1 MTDINGHRH
10 TLRPEQAH
18 PAGRGQGMN
27 VPRGEGSDKGAP
39 AAGKSAAGKPTA
51 GRPVAG
57 RSAAGAHAA
66 PAHTQV
72 PAASTHTRTQTH
84 APAPQSG
91 FVPVTRGASYSGA
104 PYGAGSGARGIGSG
118 AYGAAGAY
126 GAEAFGS
133 DGLVKVKKK
142 KNKAVK
148 IALIVFAV
156 LFTIIVGLGIAFA
169 AWVGSLGKS
178 MSIEDEQ
185 QATELKDALAP
196 SVSVKES
203 DEPFYMLLL
212 GSDAR
217 GDEASRSDVTMLARI
232 DSASAKVDLI
242 SIPRDTMVTIEG
254 QGTQKIN
261 AAYTFGGPAGAVET
275 VSEFAGV
282 PISHYAEIHFDEL
295 KTLVDML
302 GGVWVNVPEG
312 FSSGNGGVSLQA
324 GEQLLNGDQALA
336 FARERY
342 NVSGGDFGRA
352 QAQRIIVEAIIK
364 QILAASPVEM
374 PGLIGNL
381 AGCVSTDLAMSDL
394 VPLAQKFQGK
404 NLTMYS
410 AACPSYSYN
419 VDGISYV
426 CPMFD
431 EWRAMMQRV
440 DAGLDPNDKN
450 AVIPQEQLD
459 NAALGAAPNSPA
471 PRDYADLA
479 ANAGL
484 TTDDVAPEVNN

>member
-1 MTDINGHRH
+1 M
-10 TLRPEQAH
+10 
-18 PAGRGQGMN
+18 
-27 VPRGEGSDKGAP
+27 
-39 AAGKSAAGKPTA
+39 SAAASHARASAP
-51 GRPVAG
+51 
-57 RSAAGAHAA
+57 RSGY
-66 PAHTQV
+66 V
-72 PAASTHTRTQTH
+72 PAA
-84 APAPQSG
+84 
-91 FVPVTRGASYSGA
+91 RGGSYGGA
-104 PYGAGSGARGIGSG
+104 PYGGATGGAGSGSYGSSG
-118 AYGAAGAY
+118 THGAY

-133 DGLVKVKKK
+133 DGLIKIKKK
-142 KNKAVK
+142 KKKGVK

-156 LFTIIVGLGIAFA
+156 LFALIVGSGIAFA
-169 AWVGSLGKS
+169 VWVGSLGKS
-178 MSIEDEQ
+178 MGIEDEQ
-185 QATELKDALAP
+185 QASDLKAALAP
-196 SVSVKES
+196 AASVKES
-203 DEPFYMLLL
+203 DEPFYLLLL

-232 DSASAKVDLI
+232 DTASAQVDLV
-242 SIPRDTMVTIEG
+242 SIPRDTMVDIEG

-312 FSSGNGGVSLQA
+312 FDSGNGGVSLQA
-324 GEQLLNGDQALA
+324 GEQLLNGEQALA

-381 AGCVSTDLAMSDL
+381 AGCVSTDLTMSDL

-419 VDGISYV
+419 VDGVSYV

-440 DAGLDPNDKN
+440 DAGLDPNDQ
-450 AVIPQEQLD
+450 AAAIPQEQQD
-459 NAALGAAPNSPA
+459 NADLGAAPNSPA

-484 TTDDVAPEVNN
+484 TTDDVVPEVND